1 MWKKLSKFR
10 MLDCKPKAVPCEP
23 GANKA
28 SETNESDL
36 ENTNL
41 YREIV
46 GSLIYLMTCTRPDLS
61 YVVTYLPQYLS
72 KPKKSHFGMAKQVVR
87 YLKGTPN
94 RCLKFVKKSQPKLV
108 GCSDSDWAMSN
119 DRRSISGYAFKL
131 CNGSSLISWK
141 SSKKQTIVALST
153 CEAEYV
159 ALATAI

>member
-1 MWKKLSKFR
+1 
-10 MLDCKPKAVPCEP
+10 MLHCKPKAVPCEP

-41 YREIV
+41 YCEIV
-46 GSLIYLMTCTRPDLS
+46 GSLMYLMTCTRPDLS

-72 KPKKSHFGMAKQVVR
+72 KPKKSHFGMSKQVVR
-87 YLKGTPN
+87 YLKGTTN

-131 CNGSSLISWK
+131 CNESSLISWK
-141 SSKKQTIVALST
+141 SKKQTIVALST